1 MILSLVAVLAGP
13 GVFAQRNVTGTVRSA
28 SNGTAIGGASVQVKG
43 TSVQEFTDHK
53 GYYEIQLPASATTL
67 VISKAGFESREVVV
81 GRQSVVNVALVEESS
96 MPMLEM
102 MAPPGYSKLQRES
115 YVPATGAARYDMTA
129 HPVYNTEEY
138 EGLEENVF
146 HGVSGKPLS
155 TFSIDVD
162 VASYAN
168 LRRFINHGQRPP
180 AEAVRIE
187 EMINY
192 FSYDYP
198 EPANGKPFSVHTE
211 IGVAPWNEKHHLV
224 RIGLQ
229 ARRIETEYLPPANLV
244 FLIDVSGSMQHP
256 SKLPLVKQS
265 FRLLLDQLRDQD
277 HVSIVTYASG
287 TRVVL
292 EPTSAKEKRKILEAI
307 ERLQAGGSTA
317 GAAGLRT
324 AYSLAAVHLNEKGNN
339 RVILATDGDFN
350 VGEASNEAMEK
361 LITEKRKSGIYLTVL
376 GFGMG
381 NLKDAKMEILADK
394 GNGNYAYIDNLNEA
408 RKVFVSQMAGT
419 LFTVADDVKMQ
430 VEFNPA
436 KVQAWRL
443 IGYENRVLKDEDFNN
458 DRKDAGE
465 LGAGHTV
472 TALYEIIPVGVE
484 SNFYSID
491 PLKYQPVKKAEVR
504 TSEEWLTVK
513 VRYKKPGES
522 KSQLSAFV
530 LKAKPVPVSDASTD
544 YRWSA
549 AVAAFGML
557 LKDSPY
563 AGEMDYNDVL
573 VLARSARGQDEEGY
587 RAEFINLVE
596 TQRLLP

>member
-13 GVFAQRNVTGTVRSA
+13 GVFAQRNVTGTVTSA

-287 TRVVL
+287 TR
-292 EPTSAKEKRKILEAI
+292 
-307 ERLQAGGSTA
+307 
-317 GAAGLRT
+317 
-324 AYSLAAVHLNEKGNN
+324 
-339 RVILATDGDFN
+339 
-350 VGEASNEAMEK
+350 
-361 LITEKRKSGIYLTVL
+361 
-376 GFGMG
+376 
-381 NLKDAKMEILADK
+381 
-394 GNGNYAYIDNLNEA
+394 
-408 RKVFVSQMAGT
+408 
-419 LFTVADDVKMQ
+419 
-430 VEFNPA
+430 
-436 KVQAWRL
+436 
-443 IGYENRVLKDEDFNN
+443 EN
-458 DRKDAGE
+458 
-465 LGAGHTV
+465 
-472 TALYEIIPVGVE
+472 
-484 SNFYSID
+484 S
-491 PLKYQPVKKAEVR
+491 
-504 TSEEWLTVK
+504 
-513 VRYKKPGES
+513 
-522 KSQLSAFV
+522 
-530 LKAKPVPVSDASTD
+530 
-544 YRWSA
+544 
-549 AVAAFGML
+549 
-557 LKDSPY
+557 
-563 AGEMDYNDVL
+563 
-573 VLARSARGQDEEGY
+573 
-587 RAEFINLVE
+587 
-596 TQRLLP
+596 